1 MTNPDLTQDAREA
14 DTDAVA
20 DPDRLESPDTP
31 LTTDEDQQTDDL
43 DPNTG
48 EGGAG

>member
-1 MTNPDLTQDAREA
+1 MTAPDSDGTEN
-14 DTDAVA
+14 TDVTA
-20 DPDRLESPDTP
+20 DPTQLDQHDTP
-31 LTTDEDQQTDDL
+31 LTTDPDQLRDDD

>member
-1 MTNPDLTQDAREA
+1 MTTPEPDEDL
-14 DTDAVA
+14 
-20 DPDRLESPDTP
+20 DPGPERTDTP
-31 LTTDEDQQTDDL
+31 LTTDPEEQADDL

>member
-1 MTNPDLTQDAREA
+1 MTAPDNEG
-14 DTDAVA
+14 TDVTA
-20 DPDRLESPDTP
+20 DPEQLDDHDTP
-31 LTTDEDQQTDDL
+31 LTTDPDQLRDDE

>member
-1 MTNPDLTQDAREA
+1 MTE
-14 DTDAVA
+14 
-20 DPDRLESPDTP
+20 PDRDEDSGFDGSEVP
-31 LTTDEDQQTDDL
+31 LTTDPDQLEDDL

>member
-1 MTNPDLTQDAREA
+1 MTTPDDDEDLDAGPER
-14 DTDAVA
+14 T
-20 DPDRLESPDTP
+20 DTP
-31 LTTDEDQQTDDL
+31 LTTDPEQQDDDDL

>member
-1 MTNPDLTQDAREA
+1 MTTPDD
-14 DTDAVA
+14 D
-20 DPDRLESPDTP
+20 LERSDTP
-31 LTTDEDQQTDDL
+31 LTTDPDQQTEDDTMPD